1 MQIAE
6 HQWEQQCALEE
17 AKRTWIDKRAWEI
30 ERVLLSIDKY
40 GRSNSDSKE
49 LWVKPRYSFSDK
61 PCSIWDEFADWV
73 QQNLTGS
80 DWLRDIARGR
90 SHKYVEAFAAEF
102 AQHESESLSY
112 DDLVFKEV
120 F

>member
-1 MQIAE
+1 MGYADQV
-6 HQWEQQCALEE
+6 WEQECALED
-17 AKRTWIDKRAWEI
+17 ARRTWVDKRAWEI
-30 ERVLLSIDKY
+30 ERVLLSVDKY
-40 GRSNSDSKE
+40 GRSTSSTKE
-49 LWVKPRYSFSDK
+49 MLVKPRYSFSSK